1 MLLVRTEK
9 DDQVG
14 KPPESITEQNGND
27 EGCCQRILA
36 TANNLITEPGF
47 DKVTM
52 AEIAKRSEIT
62 IEQLEVYY
70 SDKQQILDGLV
81 GYHLGVCE
89 GIRAF
94 IRTDP
99 NLSPLQRYQR
109 EWELI
114 LMYMSNHQAT
124 LQAYMQRQTDVA
136 PWIQERIGQQRNQ
149 DIELLEEAC
158 DLRELQRVNPI
169 SLEAVLYGTL
179 WSLILEYPPNRSS
192 TDFEAIPGMVTARI
206 LNPLTSLVR

>member
-1 MLLVRTEK
+1 MRKLS
-9 DDQVG
+9 
-14 KPPESITEQNGND
+14 ESIPEQYEDD
-27 EGCCQRILA
+27 EGCRQRILA
-36 TANNLITEPGF
+36 AANNLIAELGF
-47 DKVTM
+47 DQVTM
-52 AEIAKRSEIT
+52 AEIAERSEIT

-81 GYHLGVCE
+81 GYHLGVRE
-89 GIRAF
+89 GILAF
-94 IRTDP
+94 TRTDP
-99 NLSPLQRYQR
+99 SLSPLQRYQR
-109 EWELI
+109 EWELT
-114 LMYMSNHQAT
+114 LKYMSHHQGT
-124 LQAYMQRQTDVA
+124 LQAYMQHQTDVA

>member
-1 MLLVRTEK
+1 
-9 DDQVG
+9 
-14 KPPESITEQNGND
+14 
-27 EGCCQRILA
+27 
-36 TANNLITEPGF
+36 
-47 DKVTM
+47 M
-52 AEIAKRSEIT
+52 AEIAESSEIS

-99 NLSPLQRYQR
+99 NRSPLQRYKK
-109 EWELI
+109 EWELMI
-114 LMYMSNHQAT
+114 IYMNDHQAT

-158 DLRELQRVNPI
+158 DLRELQRVNTT
-169 SLEAVLYGTL
+169 SLEAFLHETL
-179 WSLILEYPPNRSS
+179 WSLIQDYSQNQSS
-192 TDFEAIPGMVTARI
+192 TGFKAIPGIVTERI
-206 LNPLTSLVR
+206 LNPLTLLAR